1 MKGYLNAKKVFLVY
15 CYVCFWLV
23 LGAAAVNGKIYAI
36 GGYAESGREDVVE
49 EYDPATNTWTTK
61 TAMPTARDGLAAMT
75 INNKIYAIGGYD
87 SSDAYIATVEE
98 YIP

>member
-1 MKGYLNAKKVFLVY
+1 M
-15 CYVCFWLV
+15 V